1 MRYIEAPH
9 IILRNALIQG
19 LRFSTF
25 AYDISIFL
33 AKTLYYSSAFAM
45 TGTSYRSN
53 ISYWAKNHSLCT
65 LTEQVVFTDPYKIA
79 PMNHW
84 TSPQLDNFAEG
95 IRNDTKLK
103 IAANNLKNKFL
114 TSTQALIHADLH
126 TGSVMVKE
134 GSTFVIDPEF
144 AFYGP
149 MGFDIG
155 AIIANLLLSYFSQS
169 ATNGKDYSE
178 WILTQIN
185 ILYNSFSNMFLN
197 VWNDNAIN
205 EKMINFD
212 VLKGDSLIHFQND
225 FMKKIWSDSIGFAG
239 MKMIRRIIGIAHV
252 ADLDS
257 IQDADIRSNCEK
269 RVLCMGRKLI
279 LFSSQDNCDFNN
291 IEKLTNLARNYYDII
306 LNEYPD
312 DI

>member
-1 MRYIEAPH
+1 MRYIETPH
-9 IILRNALIQG
+9 IILRNALMQG

-45 TGTSYRSN
+45 SGSLYRSN
-53 ISYWAKNHSLCT
+53 VSYWAKNHSLCT

-79 PMNHW
+79 LMNHW
-84 TSPQLDNFAEG
+84 TTPQLDNFAEG
-95 IRNDTKLK
+95 VRNDYKLK
-103 IAANNLKNKFL
+103 IAANHLKNKFL
-114 TSTQALIHADLH
+114 SSTQALIHADLH

-155 AIIANLLLSYFSQS
+155 AIIANLLLSYYSQS

-185 ILYNSFSNMFLN
+185 ILYNSFFNKFLEI
-197 VWNDNAIN
+197 WNENAIN
-205 EKMINFD
+205 EKMVNIE
-212 VLKGDSLIHFQND
+212 VLKGDSLTTFQND

-239 MKMIRRIIGIAHV
+239 MKMIRRVIGIAHV

-257 IQDADIRSNCEK
+257 IKDDDIRSNCEK
-269 RVLCMGRKLI
+269 RVLALGRKLI
-279 LFSSQDNCDFNN
+279 LFSSQDNNEMN
-291 IEKLTNLARNYYDII
+291 TIEKLTNLARNYYDMI
-306 LNEYPD
+306 LNEYPN